1 MENRDPTSPPPRPK
15 IKDGKMARFC
25 PSRGFMLDLAGGG
38 GGGGGGMG
46 VCSSIF
52 FVQDCRLLL
61 VDFYCMQIL
70 LLLLLFH
77 RNVVALF
84 A

>member
-1 MENRDPTSPPPRPK
+1 MPK
-15 IKDGKMARFC
+15 MTLGIREF
-25 PSRGFMLDLAGGG
+25 RG

-46 VCSSIF
+46 VFCSIF